1 MILSDRFIRN
11 TKLDNLPMDVESLWN
26 DLPDMSK
33 DMVLKWAG
41 RHNFDIQL
49 EGTQK
54 LIYFPSL
61 FVHDKNY
68 HWNLWKTKR
77 TSYVLAADLW
87 LKGKNNEALLM
98 VFYAAA
104 VEECLARGLDVV
116 SNYLSSKISKV
127 EHRTDWNWKSWT
139 GTHFDF
145 ETMYSYFAFLQR
157 ALVSTRSGKDV
168 HEYLLKKLRE
178 LPGTNAWI
186 GMMSRM
192 KRMPATVHKCN
203 NSYIVEVVPQEVMTL
218 KCLATDNSILF
229 EMAVYEDTIFNW
241 VFNMVFIAHGI
252 CSFPILQG
260 SGCRIKPGKMRDLRF
275 PHLQSCRFDY
285 QWQKAILPAEE
296 EIISNHQ
303 QYTDIGWAW
312 NE

>member
-1 MILSDRFIRN
+1 
-11 TKLDNLPMDVESLWN
+11 MDVESLWN

-49 EGTQK
+49 EGTQI

-116 SNYLSSKISKV
+116 TNYLSIS
-127 EHRTDWNWKSWT
+127 
-139 GTHFDF
+139 
-145 ETMYSYFAFLQR
+145 
-157 ALVSTRSGKDV
+157 
-168 HEYLLKKLRE
+168 
-178 LPGTNAWI
+178 
-186 GMMSRM
+186 
-192 KRMPATVHKCN
+192 
-203 NSYIVEVVPQEVMTL
+203 
-218 KCLATDNSILF
+218 
-229 EMAVYEDTIFNW
+229 
-241 VFNMVFIAHGI
+241 
-252 CSFPILQG
+252 
-260 SGCRIKPGKMRDLRF
+260 
-275 PHLQSCRFDY
+275 PHLQSCRFFSFAKSYTARGGRDY
-285 QWQKAILPAEE
+285 I
-296 EIISNHQ
+296 
-303 QYTDIGWAW
+303 
-312 NE
+312 